1 MSLGLNFGGIEVMKN
16 FGNVGNLWCLL
27 DELWLEFW
35 GALKLWSC
43 GNVRIY
49 LCIGSTCRIFI
60 LLSGKCRIFFFF
72 FLAQLWKNLVVVYG
86 HVKNFDCG
94 EILLGHW
101 FFVVGHWLFFLG
113 AWESF
118 GYVILV
124 MGIFWTR
131 DFGHGKFFGHVET
144 LNETSLEFTWWG
156 LVVPN

>member
-16 FGNVGNLWCLL
+16 FGNIGNLWCLL

-35 GALKLWSC
+35 GALKLWSF

-60 LLSGKCRIFFFF
+60 LLSGKCRNFF
-72 FLAQLWKNLVVVYG
+72 FLFSHSCGKICSCVWTCENFWLWWNFVGALFFFLLWDIDFFFWAHGNLLVV
-86 HVKNFDCG
+86 
-94 EILLGHW
+94 
-101 FFVVGHWLFFLG
+101 
-113 AWESF
+113 
-118 GYVILV
+118 
-124 MGIFWTR
+124 GIFWTR

-144 LNETSLEFTWWG
+144 LNETSLEFTLWG

>member
-72 FLAQLWKNLVVVYG
+72 SRTAMEKFGSCVWTCEKFWLWW
-86 HVKNFDCG
+86 NFVGALIFCCG
-94 EILLGHW
+94 TLT
-101 FFVVGHWLFFLG
+101 FFLG